1 MFASPAG
8 PAPLEYPMTKERKR
22 GLYIGVGL
30 LLFVCVV
37 PPCVVYYVLSY
48 AVEGV
53 HRSTVYGYTSISMGV
68 LQIPQWFFRYYQLC
82 RQNGA
87 CSPFI
92 PRADPSLPSPST
104 SRPPQPLR
112 STLLQRTKR
121 TLFRADTLQ
130 WLSLLIGIGA
140 SIPMLVASRKG
151 AFIPLVLKY
160 PITMGIFGL
169 SIILVTALSSSPGI
183 KQPCRLS
190 SVKAGMPFRPA
201 LAYLWEDLTAVE
213 GGGGYSSRQAFSR
226 RYDSSP
232 IFREMNTVVSVFLGI
247 SFLLYFALALV
258 LTLGLAN
265 YSRGRNLEALNFGAN
280 FFLFVVW
287 NAATAGIALR
297 WVQRYIQDEERRWNR
312 RQLYGMPGLWRSSHA
327 VGEFDGG
334 FEVRHYGSADD
345 WSINSGLERDT
356 SAEAKAVAQLDAES
370 LVDGRSRG

>member
-68 LQIPQWFFRYYQLC
+68 LQ
-82 RQNGA
+82 
-87 CSPFI
+87 
-92 PRADPSLPSPST
+92 
-104 SRPPQPLR
+104 
-112 STLLQRTKR
+112 
-121 TLFRADTLQ
+121 
-130 WLSLLIGIGA
+130 
-140 SIPMLVASRKG
+140 
-151 AFIPLVLKY
+151 
-160 PITMGIFGL
+160 
-169 SIILVTALSSSPGI
+169 
-183 KQPCRLS
+183 
-190 SVKAGMPFRPA
+190 
-201 LAYLWEDLTAVE
+201 VE

>member
-68 LQIPQWFFRYYQLC
+68 L
-82 RQNGA
+82 
-87 CSPFI
+87 
-92 PRADPSLPSPST
+92 
-104 SRPPQPLR
+104 QPLR

-297 WVQRYIQDEERRWNR
+297 WVQ
-312 RQLYGMPGLWRSSHA
+312 SHA